1 MKKRSLIF
9 QTSTLPRKAVSVTDS
24 KIKSISAPIQKQGVM
39 TKSESKKSS
48 SREGGGIPRPQ
59 GGGVAA
65 SPSKLAVRTNT
76 NKVSMNPSVNPP
88 SSMGSKH
95 EQVMRT
101 ASGDAKVPT
110 QTGGAGDGP
119 YKLHPATAPYSRA
132 GGHRTLVNDKLYPRI
147 PHPGPPLFHPSAP
160 QRSQTLSM
168 IPSHSSSRTKMGSN
182 VPAKVPNMPGGTQV
196 RFGPPTVE
204 ASQGSRMP
212 APSQYSAPP
221 HNSGQPIKGIMKAD
235 RLPGGDIPN
244 ISQPQP
250 VSGSQ
255 TVPYSQAAMHPSV
268 SSNSHAPGPSHPSYP
283 QGPPPPNA
291 KSVGPVPV
299 SGYQGS
305 PPHSGSYPPNSS
317 VPSQSVITM
326 AGMAGQGQGNH
337 PNHPSVHPA
346 LPPGQHNQLGGGP
359 AQQQGHMKIPQSSHH
374 NMHEPPHFKGPHN
387 PGSSYP
393 GQRQGPPHGQKQIP
407 PSSYHSSHV
416 SQFMHPNHPAHPT
429 PPPYHQPP
437 QPPPNT
443 INNDGSNIRN
453 ESDEFNNA
461 ELNKRLASAKSDLKR
476 LATENGSI
484 VSEYSK
490 KIQDQLNEIRSLKEL
505 NARLSEDNQEL
516 RDLCCFLDDDR
527 QKGRKLAREWQRF
540 GRYTASVMRQE
551 VSNYQ
556 SKLKDLAGK
565 QDDLIRDNLE
575 LKELCLYLDEER
587 AGGVTVCTECG
598 GPLPPTHP
606 PLQAVRDEGDGSSSS
621 TNNDESEI
629 SGSNL
634 VEELNAVNARENLYL
649 KGNKMG
655 LNDEVLLYIRNLE
668 DRVGQLEAG
677 SEYPLSTHFTQPFR
691 SKIVKDLSL
700 DHINDNLDKDLGSR
714 PESVTNAMK
723 VLEVH
728 EQILEKSLDSDEASD
743 ELGDGEKA
751 LVREMCNVVWRKLE
765 EG

>member
-1 MKKRSLIF
+1 
-9 QTSTLPRKAVSVTDS
+9 
-24 KIKSISAPIQKQGVM
+24 M
-39 TKSESKKSS
+39 TKSESKKNS

-59 GGGVAA
+59 GGGISS

-88 SSMGSKH
+88 SSMSSKH

-101 ASGDAKVPT
+101 ASGDTKANAQT
-110 QTGGAGDGP
+110 QSAEGP
-119 YKLHPATAPYSRA
+119 YKLHPASVAYSRGA
-132 GGHRTLVNDKLYPRI
+132 GQRTLVNDKLYPRI

-168 IPSHSSSRTKMGSN
+168 IPSHSSSRTKMGSS
-182 VPAKVPNMPGGTQV
+182 VPAKVPNMPSGTQV
-196 RFGPPTVE
+196 RFGPPLSET
-204 ASQGSRMP
+204 SQGSRMP

-221 HNSGQPIKGIMKAD
+221 QSGQPIKGIMKAD
-235 RLPGGDIPN
+235 RLSGDIPN
-244 ISQPQP
+244 VQSVSQSQP
-250 VSGSQ
+250 VSSSQQ
-255 TVPYSQAAMHPSV
+255 TVPYSQANIPPNV
-268 SSNSHAPGPSHPSYP
+268 SSHSHTPGLGHPSYP
-283 QGPPPPNA
+283 QGQIPNS
-291 KSVGPVPV
+291 KNIGSIPV
-299 SGYQGS
+299 SGYQPS
-305 PPHSGSYPPNSS
+305 SSISASYPSNSS
-317 VPSQSVITM
+317 MPSQPVLTM
-326 AGMAGQGQGNH
+326 ASGPGQGQGNH
-337 PNHPSVHPA
+337 PNHPSVQQA
-346 LPPGQHNQLGGGP
+346 GPGHHNQLNGP
-359 AQQQGHMKIPQSSHH
+359 SQQQGQLKIPQSTHHMHDSHH
-374 NMHEPPHFKGPHN
+374 YKGPHN
-387 PGSSYP
+387 PPPAYPGARQHTQKHSSYP
-393 GQRQGPPHGQKQIP
+393 
-407 PSSYHSSHV
+407 SSHPG
-416 SQFMHPNHPAHPT
+416 QFMHPNHPAHPT

-437 QPPPNT
+437 QPPPTT

-453 ESDEFNNA
+453 ESDEFSNNNA

-490 KIQDQLNEIRSLKEL
+490 KIQEQQNEIRSLKEL

-649 KGNKMG
+649 KGNKTG

-677 SEYPLSTHFTQPFR
+677 SEYPLSTQFNQSFR
-691 SKIVKDLSL
+691 TKMLKDISL
-700 DHINDNLDKDLGSR
+700 DHINDNAEKDLGSR

>member
-1 MKKRSLIF
+1 M
-9 QTSTLPRKAVSVTDS
+9 Q
-24 KIKSISAPIQKQGVM
+24 
-39 TKSESKKSS
+39 
-48 SREGGGIPRPQ
+48 
-59 GGGVAA
+59 
-65 SPSKLAVRTNT
+65 
-76 NKVSMNPSVNPP
+76 
-88 SSMGSKH
+88 
-95 EQVMRT
+95 
-101 ASGDAKVPT
+101 
-110 QTGGAGDGP
+110 
-119 YKLHPATAPYSRA
+119 
-132 GGHRTLVNDKLYPRI
+132 
-147 PHPGPPLFHPSAP
+147 
-160 QRSQTLSM
+160 
-168 IPSHSSSRTKMGSN
+168 
-182 VPAKVPNMPGGTQV
+182 
-196 RFGPPTVE
+196 
-204 ASQGSRMP
+204 
-212 APSQYSAPP
+212 
-221 HNSGQPIKGIMKAD
+221 
-235 RLPGGDIPN
+235 
-244 ISQPQP
+244 
-250 VSGSQ
+250 
-255 TVPYSQAAMHPSV
+255 
-268 SSNSHAPGPSHPSYP
+268 
-283 QGPPPPNA
+283 
-291 KSVGPVPV
+291 
-299 SGYQGS
+299 
-305 PPHSGSYPPNSS
+305 
-317 VPSQSVITM
+317 
-326 AGMAGQGQGNH
+326 
-337 PNHPSVHPA
+337 
-346 LPPGQHNQLGGGP
+346 
-359 AQQQGHMKIPQSSHH
+359 
-374 NMHEPPHFKGPHN
+374 
-387 PGSSYP
+387 
-393 GQRQGPPHGQKQIP
+393 
-407 PSSYHSSHV
+407 
-416 SQFMHPNHPAHPT
+416 PNHPAHPT

-437 QPPPNT
+437 PPNT
-443 INNDGSNIRN
+443 INNEGSNIRN
-453 ESDEFNNA
+453 ESDEFTINNA

-587 AGGVTVCTECG
+587 AGGVSVCTECG
-598 GPLPPTHP
+598 GPHTPTHP

-677 SEYPLSTHFTQPFR
+677 SEYPLSTQFNHPFR
-691 SKIVKDLSL
+691 TKIVKDLSL
-700 DHINDNLDKDLGSR
+700 DHINDNLEKDMGSR